1 MRSEPAVFKARAW
14 VALAPLVAAAAT
26 GAAEPAALIDL
37 PVAGREWIAAAQWRD
52 AEVRAARMG
61 SPVEIALAV
70 AGAFEGRQQ
79 LIVQVNEGAEASST
93 ARVTL
98 IRDGL
103 LDDAVRSQRWDIDFT
118 RTAAGA
124 WQVRQVGKAWRC
136 WRGSVSAGF
145 GAQPCP

>member
-14 VALAPLVAAAAT
+14 VALALLSEAAAA
-26 GAAEPAALIDL
+26 GAAEPVALIDL
-37 PVAGREWIAAAQWRD
+37 PVAGRELIAAAQWRD

-70 AGAFEGRQQ
+70 AGTFEGRQQ
-79 LIVQVNEGAEASST
+79 LIVQVNEGGEASSA
-93 ARVTL
+93 ARVTV

-124 WQVRQVGKAWRC
+124 WQIRQVGKAWRC
-136 WRGSVSAGF
+136 WRGAGSAGF
-145 GAQPCP
+145 AAQPCP